1 MKRTLTILA
10 LILASFWACNKSS
23 QDLNVPAPLPVE
35 HVAQPLEIKQF
46 NESLALQETLDL
58 KTQEARNSLER
69 CSLAIQRANL
79 EHIKQKRVVTA
90 QTSLFPIHN
99 E

>member
-1 MKRTLTILA
+1 MKRTLTLLA
-10 LILASFWACNKSS
+10 LVLASFWACNKSS
-23 QDLNVPAPLPVE
+23 QDLNVPVE
-35 HVAQPLEIKQF
+35 YVAQPLEIKQF

-58 KTQEARNSLER
+58 KTQEARNSLAR

>member
-1 MKRTLTILA
+1 MKRTFTIIA
-10 LILASFWACNKSS
+10 LILVSFWACNKQS
-23 QDLNVPAPLPVE
+23 QELNIPAPVQYSAHATE
-35 HVAQPLEIKQF
+35 Y
-46 NESLALQETLDL
+46 SALQETL
-58 KTQEARNSLER
+58 EAKNAQALQSLVS

-79 EHIKQKRVVTA
+79 EHIKQKRVVTS